1 MVPPLARHLITVLLV
16 ASTLTSP
23 ARAGTTLTRTLEV
36 DPASTS
42 AAVRIETPI
51 DQIVARAEALELVC
65 AVDGARL
72 AAGAALRVSYQ
83 GFERGRHVACLG
95 LAQGQGLPAGHEGHP
110 ARLTVRLEF
119 ESSAA
124 RPVARERVVPE
135 WETSGG
141 RARATPAPGT
151 VAELA
156 APAGP
161 RSRGSAPTHGRHAEP
176 FLPTQV
182 PSLLGSPVD
191 YLIVTTDPLV
201 AAFQPLADWKT
212 ASGVPAVIRTLSFIR
227 EQYPAAAD
235 DPERIRLFI
244 RDAYSRWGTRW
255 VLLGGDTEILPTRY
269 AHMTFLGEEQVPSDL
284 YYSCLDGN
292 WNADGDSTFADAY
305 AGPDDPGDDA
315 DLLPEVWVGRA
326 PVVTPADA
334 ALFVKKTLTY
344 ETGPVADYMENVL
357 FFAQVITPNP
367 WSLGQPVTLDGAQ
380 LVEQD
385 VLPILDTTPN
395 IHVARMYQN
404 NTDVRW
410 RPGSVH
416 ETRDA
421 VYDSLQDGY
430 NLAVHVGHGY
440 REVMSCGDATLDN
453 MSMHALT
460 NGDRLMNF
468 YAIDCTSNAIDFASI
483 GEALMRAPAGGAVT
497 NIGSTTLDYPAFS
510 RSFQKEYFRVLF
522 QDSVTAVG
530 EAQARQKLPFVAN
543 SFSDGFY
550 RLSQVS
556 LLLLGDPELRIFSA
570 RPRELTVAAPESI
583 AAGAGAIG
591 VTVSAGG
598 APLVG
603 ARVTAWMPG
612 HEYRSGLTDDAGAL
626 ALPFTPDSVGV
637 CSLTVTAFNARP
649 WRRSLRVVPGT
660 GAALGAAPP
669 VVLDDMLLGRS
680 GDGDGVPEAGEH
692 VDLVVAVRN
701 TGAAAATGVTGT
713 LSTSDPWVTITTATA
728 GYVEVDPGATV
739 APASGFRVAIAAG
752 CPDQREVAF
761 TLDLSGNGGLLQQQH
776 LQLLVRSPEL
786 ADLGHTESEQG
797 GNNNGRPEAGETI
810 SYSFRLRNVG
820 TADAHALAGHL
831 SSVDGLA
838 VMLDSTFTMPAL
850 AAGGEASTAPLR
862 FVPSSGSA
870 RLVLTINDTTGPR
883 LVQTLDLGYPGPV
896 TSLAAANGAGGVTL
910 TWKHD
915 PSPDLAGYS
924 VYRSTGAAGPFTKL
938 APLPIGKSSSWTDA
952 DGAPL
957 TLYYYR
963 VTVVDS
969 SGNESSPG
977 GTVSATSGPREHTA
991 FPLFTRE
998 SSATPVT
1005 VAPASGGTQ
1014 DILVG
1019 GNVLHLFHADGS
1031 APVDADGSS
1040 ATPGDFTTLG
1050 AFYQGGGSM
1059 ADLDGDGGRDVIG
1072 ATWTSKQLL
1081 AFDAAGNL
1089 RSGFPVGLAAEVWS
1103 SVAIGDLDADG
1114 RSEMVFASLGGKI
1127 YAFRRD
1133 GSEWLDG
1140 DANPATLG
1148 VFKSLGGTYNPGTP
1162 ALADLLGDG
1171 RLEIVYAGIDGFLYA
1186 WKRDGSNMP
1195 GFPVNL
1201 GAGVFGSVAIGRL
1214 DGPAGPL
1221 SIVVPIGNN
1230 VIQVVQSNGTIHSG
1244 FPVYLP
1250 TVTSSRSP
1258 SPALADMNG
1267 DGLLDIVLAGTNGR
1281 IYVFDHNGAPV
1292 LPWSAS
1298 SRFSSLTSEATQA
1311 SPVVADI
1318 TGDGIDDIVICDEA
1332 GTLAALSGATGA
1344 MLPGFPI
1351 TLSAEASGTP
1361 AVCDCDGD
1369 GKSEIVTVDF
1379 GGTVHMWDYDFPFS
1393 PNGAPPWP
1401 QFQHDARRTGSSEAP
1416 PSVVGVAP
1424 PAIEMPRALE
1434 LAMPEPNPARDGVQ
1448 LGFGIPIEQDGQA
1461 LELAIYDLTG
1471 RRVRTIAQGPARA
1484 GRTVVRWDMRD
1495 SRGVHAPAG
1504 VFLARMAVGGRALT
1518 RKVIV
1523 LP

>member
-1 MVPPLARHLITVLLV
+1 
-16 ASTLTSP
+16 
-23 ARAGTTLTRTLEV
+23 
-36 DPASTS
+36 
-42 AAVRIETPI
+42 
-51 DQIVARAEALELVC
+51 
-65 AVDGARL
+65 
-72 AAGAALRVSYQ
+72 
-83 GFERGRHVACLG
+83 
-95 LAQGQGLPAGHEGHP
+95 
-110 ARLTVRLEF
+110 
-119 ESSAA
+119 
-124 RPVARERVVPE
+124 
-135 WETSGG
+135 
-141 RARATPAPGT
+141 
-151 VAELA
+151 
-156 APAGP
+156 
-161 RSRGSAPTHGRHAEP
+161 
-176 FLPTQV
+176 
-182 PSLLGSPVD
+182 
-191 YLIVTTDPLV
+191 
-201 AAFQPLADWKT
+201 
-212 ASGVPAVIRTLSFIR
+212 
-227 EQYPAAAD
+227 
-235 DPERIRLFI
+235 
-244 RDAYSRWGTRW
+244 
-255 VLLGGDTEILPTRY
+255 
-269 AHMTFLGEEQVPSDL
+269 
-284 YYSCLDGN
+284 
-292 WNADGDSTFADAY
+292 
-305 AGPDDPGDDA
+305 
-315 DLLPEVWVGRA
+315 
-326 PVVTPADA
+326 
-334 ALFVKKTLTY
+334 
-344 ETGPVADYMENVL
+344 
-357 FFAQVITPNP
+357 
-367 WSLGQPVTLDGAQ
+367 
-380 LVEQD
+380 
-385 VLPILDTTPN
+385 
-395 IHVARMYQN
+395 
-404 NTDVRW
+404 
-410 RPGSVH
+410 
-416 ETRDA
+416 
-421 VYDSLQDGY
+421 
-430 NLAVHVGHGY
+430 
-440 REVMSCGDATLDN
+440 
-453 MSMHALT
+453 
-460 NGDRLMNF
+460 
-468 YAIDCTSNAIDFASI
+468 
-483 GEALMRAPAGGAVT
+483 MRAPGGGAVT
-497 NIGSTTLDYPAFS
+497 NIGSTTLDFPAFG
-510 RSFQKEYFRVLF
+510 RVYQKEYFRVLF

-530 EAQARQKLPFVAN
+530 EAQARQKLPFVAG
-543 SFSDGFY
+543 SVFDGFN

-556 LLLLGDPELRIFSA
+556 LLLLGDPELRVFTA
-570 RPRELTVAAPESI
+570 RPRELTVAAPDSVP
-583 AAGAGAIG
+583 AGGGTLG
-591 VTVSAGG
+591 VTVSADG

-649 WRRSLRVVPGT
+649 WRRSLWVVPGA

-669 VVLDDMLLGRS
+669 VVLDDSLAGRA

-701 TGAAAATGVTGT
+701 AGAAAATGVTGT
-713 LSTSDPWVTITTATA
+713 LSTSDPWVTITTPVA
-728 GYVEVDPGATV
+728 GYGEVDPEATV
-739 APASGFRVAIAAG
+739 APASGFAVAIAAG

-761 TLDLSGNGGLLQQQH
+761 TLDLSGGGGLQQQQH

-786 ADLGHTESEQG
+786 VDLGHAESEQG
-797 GNNNGRPEAGETI
+797 GNDNGRPEAGETV

-820 TADAHALAGHL
+820 TAEAHGLAGHL

-838 VMLDSTFTMPAL
+838 VMLDSTFTLTGL
-850 AAGGEASTAPLR
+850 AAGGEASTTPLR

-870 RLVLTINDTTGPR
+870 RLALTIDDATGPR
-883 LVQTLDLGYPGPV
+883 LVQTLDLAYPDPV
-896 TSLAAANGAGGVTL
+896 ASLAAANGASGVTL

-924 VYRSTGAAGPFTKL
+924 VFRSTGAAGPFAKL
-938 APLPIGKSSSWTDA
+938 APLPIGRSSSWTDA
-952 DGAPL
+952 GAAPL
-957 TLYYYR
+957 TLYYYQ
-963 VTVVDS
+963 VTAIDS

-1005 VAPASGGTQ
+1005 VAPASSGGTR

-1019 GNVLHLFHADGS
+1019 GDVLHLFHPDGS

-1050 AFYQGGGSM
+1050 AFYQGGGSV

-1081 AFDAAGNL
+1081 AFDAAGHL
-1089 RSGFPVGLAAEVWS
+1089 RSGFPVTLAAEIWS
-1103 SVAIGDLDADG
+1103 SVAVGDLDANG
-1114 RSEMVFASLGGKI
+1114 WSEMVFASLGGKI
-1127 YAFRRD
+1127 YAFKRD

-1171 RLEIVYAGIDGFLYA
+1171 RLEIVYGSIDGFLYA
-1186 WKRDGSNMP
+1186 WKRDGSNLP
-1195 GFPVNL
+1195 GFPVSL
-1201 GAGVFGSVAIGRL
+1201 GSGVLGSVAIGRL

-1221 SIVVPIGNN
+1221 SIVVPVGNN
-1230 VIQVVQSNGTIHSG
+1230 VILVVESDGTIHPG

-1250 TVTSSRSP
+1250 TVAASRSP
-1258 SPALADMNG
+1258 SPALADMSG

-1281 IYVFDHNGAPV
+1281 IYVFDHNGAQVP
-1292 LPWSAS
+1292 PWSAA
-1298 SRFSSLTSEATQA
+1298 SRFSLLTSEATQA

-1318 TGDGIDDIVICDEA
+1318 TGDGINDIVICDEA

-1393 PNGAPPWP
+1393 PAGAPPWP

-1416 PSVVGVAP
+1416 LPLVGVVP
-1424 PAIEMPRALE
+1424 PAIEVPRTLE
-1434 LAMPEPNPARDGVQ
+1434 LAMPEPNPARAGVQ

-1471 RRVRTIAQGPARA
+1471 RRVRTIAHGPARA

-1504 VFLARMAVGGRALT
+1504 VFLARIVVGGSALT